1 MPFFTNSFLQR
12 IYAGKNFWLECKL
25 LRSQCGKGYT
35 MELSFLSLYKSVVI
49 TEYNVIV
56 KSEELID
63 TKEYLTL

>member
-1 MPFFTNSFLQR
+1 
-12 IYAGKNFWLECKL
+12 
-25 LRSQCGKGYT
+25 